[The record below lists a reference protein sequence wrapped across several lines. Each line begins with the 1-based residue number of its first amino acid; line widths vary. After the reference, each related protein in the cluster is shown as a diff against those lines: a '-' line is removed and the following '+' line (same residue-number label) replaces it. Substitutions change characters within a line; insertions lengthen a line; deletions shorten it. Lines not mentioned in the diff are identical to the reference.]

1 MTTLPNA
8 RSANRNSPSNKDIED
23 ASTKPVTIT
32 PGVTLNTGVK
42 HYVVLVVNRLYA
54 FRLHWA
60 SLMRVPYFKALA
72 HFRKE
77 EAEVI
82 EISLPNPDKANLLK
96 LIAYIYSLTDDDET
110 QAATVAPPDSPTTAN
125 LIYELASP
133 TQLLP
138 TLVNSSYLQLAPLVK
153 RCHEAISAF
162 TSLAC
167 IRTLPGLSFPELS
180 APHFS
185 DILTVFM
192 GWELAECV
200 DWMEVWRCVLTW
212 VGNSRGVHNNSET
225 DDENDNE
232 DDDGNAATT
241 TNPAENLTSA
251 IDTFAPFLTARF
263 LTLENLCDLY
273 SQQPAAATLFMHV
286 LLAPRPDPELWRLAI
301 DHVLPL
307 PPLAV
312 LHVEKEEGFVHLFP
326 DARASQTVRFET
338 SYTWYVACRGEETS

>member
-1 MTTLPNA
+1 M
-8 RSANRNSPSNKDIED
+8 
-23 ASTKPVTIT
+23 
-32 PGVTLNTGVK
+32 
-42 HYVVLVVNRLYA
+42 
-54 FRLHWA
+54 
-60 SLMRVPYFKALA
+60 
-72 HFRKE
+72 
-77 EAEVI
+77 
-82 EISLPNPDKANLLK
+82 

-110 QAATVAPPDSPTTAN
+110 QAATVAPPVSTTTAN
-125 LIYELASP
+125 LLHDLSSP

-153 RCHEAISAF
+153 RCHEAISAI

-185 DILTVFM
+185 DILTVFI

-212 VGNSRGVHNNSET
+212 VGNSRGVNNNNNEA
-225 DDENDNE
+225 DDENDNEE

-241 TNPAENLTSA
+241 TNPAENLSSA
-251 IDTFAPFLTARF
+251 IDALAPLLTARF
-263 LTLENLCDLY
+263 LTCENLCDLY
-273 SQQPAAATLFMHV
+273 AEQPAAATLFMHV

-312 LHVEKEEGFVHLFP
+312 LHAEKEEGFVHLFP
-326 DARASQTVRFET
+326 DARASQTVRFEE
-338 SYTWYVACRGEETS
+338 SSFMDQGRGLDQSPTPI